1 LHIRFLH
8 QTKHNQSHNQPIKK
22 LNALLI
28 SPPSTIDLLCIV
40 VVVVYIESIS
50 RFIVIIIRST
60 TINILSIDELFI
72 VLLLLLRIVGVA
84 RQALLIALAVIVVAF
99 TLPFFDDTQLADQ
112 ITRVI
117 FIGGGLLLNLINLLL
132 LL

>member
-1 LHIRFLH
+1 
-8 QTKHNQSHNQPIKK
+8 

-40 VVVVYIESIS
+40 VVVVAAYIESIS
-50 RFIVIIIRST
+50 RFIVIIIGST

-72 VLLLLLRIVGVA
+72 VLLLFLRIVGVA

-112 ITRVI
+112 ITGVI
-117 FIGGGLLLNLINLLL
+117 FIGGGLLLDLIN
-132 LL
+132 

>member
-1 LHIRFLH
+1 
-8 QTKHNQSHNQPIKK
+8 
-22 LNALLI
+22 
-28 SPPSTIDLLCIV
+28 V
-40 VVVVYIESIS
+40 VVIYIESIS
-50 RFIVIIIRST
+50 RFIVIIIGST

-72 VLLLLLRIVGVA
+72 VLLLFLRIVRVA
-84 RQALLIALAVIVVAF
+84 RQALLIALAVIVVTF